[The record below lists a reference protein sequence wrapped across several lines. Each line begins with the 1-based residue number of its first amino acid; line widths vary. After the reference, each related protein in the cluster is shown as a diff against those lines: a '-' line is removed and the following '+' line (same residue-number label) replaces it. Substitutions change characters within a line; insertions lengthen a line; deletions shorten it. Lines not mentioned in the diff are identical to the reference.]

1 MKEEEEEEYKGK
13 IKFYDEEMEVL
24 FPKNFDVFKEKLGEM
39 LGLTEDLLNNVELSY
54 KDEDGD
60 SIDIK
65 TLEDY
70 MIFFESIKNGDLLSI
85 LIEVK
90 DLSESNIKKIK
101 SNIIDNKN
109 KKNSNNINLE
119 EHVLEKSDEKI
130 IPKND
135 SNINNINDYI
145 NNI

>member
-1 MKEEEEEEYKGK
+1 MKEEEEEEYKDK
-13 IKFYDEEMEVL
+13 IIFYDEEMEVL
-24 FPKNFDVFKEKLGEM
+24 FPKNFDIFKVKLGEM

-90 DLSESNIKKIK
+90 DLSESNIKKIN
-101 SNIIDNKN
+101 SNIINNKN

-135 SNINNINDYI
+135 SNINNYI